1 MKLTTIEIENRLK
14 KLNNWFLVSNAIE
27 KKYVFKDFKEAMLF
41 INKVALLAEE
51 MNHHPE
57 WNNVYNKLNI
67 RLSTHDISGISEKDF
82 ELAEAIDSISL

>member
-51 MNHHPE
+51 MSHHPE